1 MLEII
6 LIVLNSRKTIN
17 QSISQ
22 DGQNCFCGLQCR
34 CMESWFPVEN
44 LYNFIES
51 NIRISPASVS
61 TEAPAESQEFETVCV
76 DSPKKKK
83 KKAHV
88 VGTH

>member
-6 LIVLNSRKTIN
+6 LIVLKSSKTIN

-34 CMESWFPVEN
+34 RMESWFPVEN

-51 NIRISPASVS
+51 DIRISPASVS
-61 TEAPAESQEFETVCV
+61 SENEGLREQAYRPITFMHQSFVSLAGFE
-76 DSPKKKK
+76 P
-83 KKAHV
+83 
-88 VGTH
+88 